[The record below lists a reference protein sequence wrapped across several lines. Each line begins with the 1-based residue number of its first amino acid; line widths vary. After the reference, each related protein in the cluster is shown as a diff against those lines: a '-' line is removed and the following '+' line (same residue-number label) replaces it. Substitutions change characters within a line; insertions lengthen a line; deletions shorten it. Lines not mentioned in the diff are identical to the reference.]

1 MDLDIYRKYNRDL
14 SNMTEEE
21 VVTHYD
27 KFGKDE
33 NRIFNIKTLVR
44 SHELLTYFEVDDYI
58 SNNTDLNF
66 SSKKEY
72 ILDYLENQINV
83 GRNISNKLREFKQT
97 KKDKFVPLLKEYRE
111 NLNYLTDEEK
121 QIFKIGT
128 CETESSNE
136 WNDKSDISDL
146 INQNNLVLNVGA
158 GYRKNKERYFS
169 LDNVI
174 NVEVFNY
181 ATTDVVCNG
190 DNLPFKDNSFDVVLS
205 LAVLE
210 NVPNPWVH
218 ASELIRVLKP
228 GGTIYVNVPFLQP
241 YHGYPNHYFNMTK
254 SGVQQL
260 FDKQINILQHNI
272 ENFEKPVHTLTW
284 FLQKYCDFL
293 DVNTRSNFKK
303 LTVGEILKNGVNLG
317 LDYVQNMD
325 KEKEEIIACGSTL
338 MGKKIDSSV

>member
-1 MDLDIYRKYNRDL
+1 
-14 SNMTEEE
+14 MTEEE
-21 VVTHYD
+21 LVTHYD

-33 NRIFNIKTLVR
+33 NRFFNIKTLVR

-58 SNNTDLNF
+58 SNNTDLSF

-72 ILDYLENQINV
+72 ILDYLDNQINV
-83 GRNISNKLREFKQT
+83 GRNISNKLKEFKQT

-128 CETESSNE
+128 CEAESCNE

-241 YHGYPNHYFNMTK
+241 YHGYPDHYFNMTK

-260 FDKQINILQHNI
+260 FDKQINILQHKI

-303 LTVGEILKNGVNLG
+303 LTVEEILKNGVNLG